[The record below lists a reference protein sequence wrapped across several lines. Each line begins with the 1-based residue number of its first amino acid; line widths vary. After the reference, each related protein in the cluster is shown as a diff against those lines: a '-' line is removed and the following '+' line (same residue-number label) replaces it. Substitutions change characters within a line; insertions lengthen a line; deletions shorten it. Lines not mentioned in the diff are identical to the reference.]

1 MRLPYIF
8 HRYFLPV
15 AASIVLLIGSPS
27 SQAQPAGALGENFLY
42 RVISGD
48 TLLDL
53 AQRFTDKPA
62 NWTTLQTLNS
72 VQDPS
77 RMSIGIELKIPFALI
92 PELPSS
98 AHVSHVAGEVKVDN
112 APAKLEAKLAEGSI
126 IRTGP
131 NGFIALTLADGSVLS
146 IPATSNMVIERLRV
160 FKGTGLI
167 DTILTMRDG
176 ALESSVA
183 PQATGVG
190 RFEIRTPVS
199 ITGVRGTRL
208 RVRSSNDGA
217 QSEVLSG
224 RAQLG
229 SSQADG
235 ATLRPNQGAAINAQ
249 GKLLGVRALL
259 PAPQLEEAVGSGQD
273 RVISFPPVPGAA
285 TYLVQVARNEAGNH
299 LLSSRKFDAPPINV
313 SAPGPGTYYALVR
326 AIDADGVQ
334 GKDAV
339 QSFLGQS
346 VLNTTDGSPVSSSYG
361 QFVQLTDF

>member
-1 MRLPYIF
+1 MRLPYLF

-15 AASIVLLIGSPS
+15 AVSLVLLIGSPS

-42 RVISGD
+42 RVMAGD

-72 VQDPS
+72 VQDPY

-112 APAKLEAKLAEGSI
+112 APAKLQAKLAEGST

-146 IPATSNMVIERLRV
+146 IPAASDMAIERLRV

-183 PQATGVG
+183 PQASGVG

-208 RVRSSNDGA
+208 RVRSSSDGA

-229 SSQADG
+229 SSQADS
-235 ATLRPNQGAAINAQ
+235 ATLRPDQGAAINAQ

-259 PAPQLEEAVGSGQD
+259 PAPQLEEAVRGSQGWA
-273 RVISFPPVPGAA
+273 ISFPPVPGAA
-285 TYLVQVARNEAGNH
+285 SYQVLVARNEAGSH
-299 LLSSRKFDAPPINV
+299 LVSSRRFNTPPVSI

-326 AIDADGVQ
+326 AIDADGVH
-334 GKDAV
+334 GKETI

-346 VLNTTDGSPVSSSYG
+346 VLNTSDGTAVSSGYG